1 MSATVVSAAGL
12 MVRNGLG
19 LFMCSPGH
27 SMRRLSSP
35 SALPLKQEM
44 HVQDMAN
51 FDGQKS
57 ALFEVFGVRT
67 A

>member
-1 MSATVVSAAGL
+1 MSATVVSAARL

-19 LFMCSPGH
+19 PLH
-27 SMRRLSSP
+27 VLTRSSNAETP

-57 ALFEVFGVRT
+57 ALFEAFGVRT